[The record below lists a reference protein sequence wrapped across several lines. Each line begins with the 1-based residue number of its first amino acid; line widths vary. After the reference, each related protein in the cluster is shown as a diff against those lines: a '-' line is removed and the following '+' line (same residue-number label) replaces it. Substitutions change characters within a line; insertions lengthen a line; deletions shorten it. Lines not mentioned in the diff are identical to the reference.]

1 MNKCRWLKR
10 KEKKYCNGFFFSGQ
24 DQRLHLNSNAKKD
37 SKYLVVLVLFSGV
50 FSGIQFPVFGRLGA
64 RLEPSSCNQLSRS
77 WSVVLVLRLCH
88 ATPMQSSPAS
98 CWRKR
103 QTSRSYWERGV
114 MFASS
119 LVHPAQ
125 ALSSK
130 NSIVP
135 FELLTSPGV
144 FFPFWSPTQVP
155 CSAWSCKYCNLVLT
169 GSQQSPAL
177 TISWQVLE
185 YKVLQILE

>member
-24 DQRLHLNSNAKKD
+24 VQRLHLNSNAKKD
-37 SKYLVVLVLFSGV
+37 SKYLVVLFSGV
-50 FSGIQFPVFGRLGA
+50 FSGIQFPVFGRLRA